1 MTLKEAYNYGVY
13 FLSCNG
19 IDEADFKSL
28 CLVCHLAGIK
38 NSQFPQ
44 HQQDDV
50 IMKKFADLL
59 WRVKSGE
66 PIQYVIGKWDF
77 YESEFFVGKGVL
89 IPRPETEELVDY
101 AIRYVQ
107 TLSAPIIFDLCAGSG
122 CIGLSIAKAC
132 PDSIVYLIEKSP
144 DAVFYLMKNAQ
155 GIQNAKVICGDIAD
169 AFDLPCADV
178 IISNPPYIKSADIPN
193 LQKEVLEEPVM
204 ALDGGKDG
212 LDFYRII
219 NDNWSVKLKNSG
231 RLFLEIGE
239 SQGNDIHSV
248 LTEFKNIDVIKDMYN
263 NERMVVAQK
272 KD

>member
-1 MTLKEAYNYGVY
+1 M
-13 FLSCNG
+13 
-19 IDEADFKSL
+19 
-28 CLVCHLAGIK
+28 
-38 NSQFPQ
+38 
-44 HQQDDV
+44 
-50 IMKKFADLL
+50 
-59 WRVKSGE
+59 
-66 PIQYVIGKWDF
+66 
-77 YESEFFVGKGVL
+77 

-101 AIRYVQ
+101 AIRYIQ
-107 TLSAPIIFDLCAGSG
+107 TLSAPVIFDLCAGSG

-169 AFDLPCADV
+169 DFDLPCADV

-248 LTEFKNIDVIKDMYN
+248 LTEFKNIEVIKDMYN